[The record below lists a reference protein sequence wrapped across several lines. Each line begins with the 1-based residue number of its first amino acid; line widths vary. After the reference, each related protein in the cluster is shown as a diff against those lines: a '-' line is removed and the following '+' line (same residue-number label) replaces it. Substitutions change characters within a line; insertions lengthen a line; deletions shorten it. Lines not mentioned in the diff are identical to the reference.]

1 MFLIQDVVIGTPKV
15 IHLFNWMKITAKQ
28 LALNPEALQNYTNT
42 EDKLTLRT
50 NNSTVLFTSLFF
62 FFFTQQVKC
71 TQLISLFY
79 TYKYPLSSKLS
90 PNIPFSGHPKKS
102 TPHPNALTDP

>member
-62 FFFTQQVKC
+62 FSFHATSEMHAINKFILYLQ
-71 TQLISLFY
+71 
-79 TYKYPLSSKLS
+79 
-90 PNIPFSGHPKKS
+90 IPTIF
-102 TPHPNALTDP
+102 